1 MLFRQYYSHITTDSH
16 ASIHHVY
23 YFQTRLSTPDEE
35 LIPNQKRRKPIS
47 SSFFGPDLISVSSNV
62 TVIQPA
68 HSAMMYVALN
78 LHSTF
83 HGSANVSD
91 IDLRSKV
98 LKRMHIKHVTLCPQR
113 SGVSLESSANDIH
126 VAYPTSPTFSAL
138 ESCLS
143 GHREKFQQDLTHHLL
158 LGGYTDLKRTSGEV
172 VAGEQS

>member
-1 MLFRQYYSHITTDSH
+1 ML
-16 ASIHHVY
+16 
-23 YFQTRLSTPDEE
+23 
-35 LIPNQKRRKPIS
+35 
-47 SSFFGPDLISVSSNV
+47 VSSNV

-172 VAGEQS
+172 VVGEQSLNIHISFGYGRIQKHTNPHTWYIGEAKMPTLSVDAFK